1 MSLFHLSDSTSSKNG
16 GSTAHQEANKQLAI
30 MATRSLVRRSA
41 RLAAAAASKHTT
53 VCAASMSVLGR
64 QCFQAAPDAAQIRL
78 QSTQTTAASEEAP
91 KIESPVDPEQRILAK
106 AMDHVMVHGWTIEA
120 LATGATDL
128 GYPSVAHGMFP
139 RGGVEL
145 VEYFMDS
152 SLTKLRE
159 TLIANTDKL
168 QAMTV
173 AERLKFGVRTRL
185 EMLEPV
191 MDTWPQGMA
200 AGALP
205 QNAPGTAKRLAKLSD
220 EIWYFAGDKSTD
232 LSWYT
237 KRAILTGIY
246 ASTELF
252 MLNDKSPNFQD
263 TWAFLDRRVDETIQL
278 GELPQNLNDVAGM
291 ASIGLQ
297 SLFSAV
303 TSLAGPLAG
312 QIISNSPLSQVPNPI
327 SAVGSVVP
335 PSIVSAVTSGMPFS
349 GPASVASAAA
359 GDDAMAFKSK
369 DLKEINEEL
378 EKLGGV
384 DASERRS

>member
-1 MSLFHLSDSTSSKNG
+1 ML
-16 GSTAHQEANKQLAI
+16 LAI
-30 MATRSLVRRSA
+30 MASRSLIRRSA
-41 RLAAAAASKHTT
+41 RLATAVTSKHT
-53 VCAASMSVLGR
+53 VAHAASVSAIR
-64 QCFQAAPDAAQIRL
+64 QSFQTTPRIRL
-78 QSTQTTAASEEAP
+78 HSTQITAASEESP
-91 KIESPVDPEQRILAK
+91 KTEPQVDPEQLILAK
-106 AMDHVMVHGWTIEA
+106 AMGHVVAHGWTIEA
-120 LATGATDL
+120 LAAGATDL
-128 GYPSVAHGMFP
+128 GYPSVAHGMFS
-139 RGGVEL
+139 RGAVEL

-152 SLTKLRE
+152 CLAKLRE
-159 TLIANTDKL
+159 TLIVNTEKL

-173 AERLKFGVRTRL
+173 AERLKFGVRARL

-191 MDTWPQGMA
+191 LATWPQGMA
-200 AGALP
+200 IGALP
-205 QNAPGTAKRLAKLSD
+205 QNAPSTAKRLAMLSD

-297 SLFSAV
+297 SVFSAV

-335 PSIVSAVTSGMPFS
+335 PSVVSAVASGMPFNS
-349 GPASVASAAA
+349 PASAGPA
-359 GDDAMAFKSK
+359 GHDAMAFKSK
-369 DLKEINEEL
+369 DLDEINAEL
-378 EKLGGV
+378 EKLGGA

>member
-1 MSLFHLSDSTSSKNG
+1 MASRNLIHRAVRVASK
-16 GSTAHQEANKQLAI
+16 
-30 MATRSLVRRSA
+30 RSA
-41 RLAAAAASKHTT
+41 VRAVSAS
-53 VCAASMSVLGR
+53 VAGR
-64 QCFQAAPDAAQIRL
+64 QCFQAAPAAAQIRL
-78 QSTQTTAASEEAP
+78 QSTQTTASSEDTAKAEAS
-91 KIESPVDPEQRILAK
+91 IDPEQRILEK
-106 AMDHVMVHGWTIEA
+106 AMHHVAVHGWTIEA
-120 LATGATDL
+120 LAAGATDL

-139 RGGVEL
+139 RGAVEL

-152 SLTKLRE
+152 SLEQLRK
-159 TLIANTDKL
+159 TLIVNTEQL

-191 MDTWPQGMA
+191 LATWPQGMA

-205 QNAPGTAKRLAKLSD
+205 QNAPGTAKRLAKISD

-232 LSWYT
+232 MSWYT

-252 MLNDKSPNFQD
+252 MLSDKSPNFQD

-278 GELPQNLNDVAGM
+278 GEVPQNLNDVAGM

-297 SLFSAV
+297 SIFSAV

-312 QIISNSPLSQVPNPI
+312 QIISNSPLSHVPNPI

-335 PSIVSAVTSGMPFS
+335 PSVVSAVASGMPFS
-349 GPASVASAAA
+349 GPASVASTAS
-359 GDDAMAFKSK
+359 GDDAMAFESK
-369 DLKEINEEL
+369 DLKEINDEL

-384 DASERRS
+384 DTTERKN

>member
-1 MSLFHLSDSTSSKNG
+1 MSSRSLF
-16 GSTAHQEANKQLAI
+16 
-30 MATRSLVRRSA
+30 RRSA
-41 RLAAAAASKHTT
+41 RLAAAVGTKRSV
-53 VCAASMSVLGR
+53 VCAASVSVVDRL
-64 QCFQAAPDAAQIRL
+64 CFQAAPAAAQP
-78 QSTQTTAASEEAP
+78 EAT
-91 KIESPVDPEQRILAK
+91 IDPEQRILAK
-106 AMDHVMVHGWTIEA
+106 AMEHVTVHGCVVFRRLLKRWTIEA
-120 LATGATDL
+120 LAAGATDL

-139 RGGVEL
+139 RGAVEL

-152 SLTKLRE
+152 CLAKLRE
-159 TLIANTDKL
+159 TLIKNTDKL

-191 MDTWPQGMA
+191 MATWPQGMA

-205 QNAPGTAKRLAKLSD
+205 QNAPSTAKRLAKLSD

-232 LSWYT
+232 FSWYT

-297 SLFSAV
+297 SVFSAV

-312 QIISNSPLSQVPNPI
+312 QVISNSPLSRVPNPI

-335 PSIVSAVTSGMPFS
+335 PSVVSAVASGLPFS
-349 GPASVASAAA
+349 GPASVASAAT

-378 EKLGGV
+378 EKLGGTT
-384 DASERRS
+384 DRQS

>member
-1 MSLFHLSDSTSSKNG
+1 
-16 GSTAHQEANKQLAI
+16 
-30 MATRSLVRRSA
+30 MASRNIIRRSA
-41 RLAAAAASKHTT
+41 RVAAAITSKRS
-53 VCAASMSVLGR
+53 VLCAASMSVVDR
-64 QCFQAAPDAAQIRL
+64 QCFQTAPTAAQVRL
-78 QSTQTTAASEEAP
+78 HSTQTSGASEETA
-91 KIESPVDPEQRILAK
+91 KSELPVDPEKRILIK
-106 AMDHVMVHGWTIEA
+106 AIEHVTVHGWTIEA
-120 LATGATDL
+120 LAAGATDL
-128 GYPSVAHGMFP
+128 GYPSVAHGMFA
-139 RGGVEL
+139 RGAVEL

-152 SLTKLRE
+152 CLDKLRE
-159 TLIANTDKL
+159 TLIVNTDKL
-168 QAMTV
+168 QTMTV
-173 AERLKFGVRTRL
+173 AERLKFGVRARL

-191 MDTWPQGMA
+191 MATWPQAMA
-200 AGALP
+200 IGALP
-205 QNAPGTAKRLAKLSD
+205 QNAPNTAKRLAQISD

-232 LSWYT
+232 FSWYT

-297 SLFSAV
+297 SVFSAV

-312 QIISNSPLSQVPNPI
+312 QIISNSPLNQVPNPI

-335 PSIVSAVTSGMPFS
+335 PSVVSAVASGLPFNNPTS
-349 GPASVASAAA
+349 ATT

-369 DLKEINEEL
+369 DLQEINDEL

-384 DASERRS
+384 DANERRS